1 MARSNVPTPSKDIP
15 MAKLLLTRHS
25 IRRRLLTWV
34 IGVTGLLLVAIVI
47 WSMFLGHRRIVGEMR
62 SKAAFL
68 AEGGAARVDRHLAP
82 MEGFLRALALSIEFN
97 EFNLAS
103 AQIDTLIRSAMAE
116 KPGIFGMCLAMDP
129 QWPLPTD
136 WTDRAAYW
144 HREGATIAYL
154 DLAGPLNAH
163 TAEPWFYEPMNSGQG
178 HWSEPYIE
186 TSIDQPM
193 VTFSVPLRVWQTDAD
208 RIQRNTAT
216 ARTVGVLTFD
226 LTIEWL
232 DGLLSDL
239 PFGPDGYGFLM
250 SRESTYIAHPLPE
263 LVVHASVFSIAA
275 ERGDED
281 LAALGHQMVSGQ
293 PGLRSWYSFRTGD
306 PCWLAYTP
314 LQSANWIMG
323 AIVSKDELHS
333 ALRHLFL
340 TQSAMGLIGLLALI
354 GAVSMIARTIT
365 VPIERLRDAADQL
378 TGGQLDIAL
387 PMPRGKDEV
396 AQLTFALSG
405 MRDRLQE
412 HIRSLAETTAARER
426 MQSELRIAHDIQ
438 MGLVPK
444 TFPALPSRPDLD
456 LFAILEPAR
465 EVGGDFYDFF
475 QLDEDHMVVAIGDVS
490 DKGVPA
496 ALFMAVTR
504 SFLRSFFRGEQ
515 QYNPA
520 EVMQRVN
527 SELAQGNDACM
538 FVTLFCAVVRFS
550 DGNVTY
556 ANAGHNPPLLR
567 LPDGTLTFIHEPS
580 GAIAGAMPNLTFEN
594 GTLELPTDGT
604 LILYTDGVTEAMNPD
619 GEWFGE
625 SGLEASVHA
634 TPTNACSEAVITQL
648 LKDIR
653 AFAGEAPQSDDI
665 TMLLLRRRC
674 PANDATPS
682 GLFIQFANNQRELE
696 HALDQLEE
704 RLNESHPQLAQIAR
718 LVLEEMGTNIIKYGY
733 DDSEPHLV
741 QVRFKAGP
749 PAQLIIEDDGHPF
762 NPLQDAPTA
771 AIDAELE
778 DRPIGGLG
786 IHMVKT
792 MTAAQSYRRSDGRN
806 RFCVTFQNGVGPL
819 QNGVG
824 PL

>member
-1 MARSNVPTPSKDIP
+1 
-15 MAKLLLTRHS
+15 MAKLRLTRHS
-25 IRRRLLTWV
+25 IRHRLLIWV

-62 SKAAFL
+62 AKAAFL
-68 AEGGAARVDRHLAP
+68 AEGGAAQVDRHLAP
-82 MEGFLRALALSIEFN
+82 LAGFLRGLAVSLEVDAFDLSFAE
-97 EFNLAS
+97 LDA
-103 AQIDTLIRSAMAE
+103 LIRSAMAE
-116 KPGIFGMCLAMDP
+116 KPGIFGMCLAVDP
-129 QWPLPTD
+129 QWQLPTD

-144 HREGATIAYL
+144 YREGAAIAYL
-154 DLAGPLNAH
+154 DLAGPHNAH
-163 TAEPWFYEPMNSGQG
+163 TPEAWFNEPMRSGQG
-178 HWSEPYIE
+178 YWSEPYIE
-186 TSIDQPM
+186 ASIDQTM
-193 VTFSVPLRVWQTDAD
+193 VTFSIPLRVWDAD
-208 RIQRNTAT
+208 SDQLNRSAAA

-232 DGLLSDL
+232 DALLRDL
-239 PFGPDGYGFLM
+239 PYGPGGYGFLM
-250 SRESTYIAHPLPE
+250 SRASTYIAHPLPE

-275 ERGDED
+275 ERGDDD

-314 LQSANWIMG
+314 LQSADWIMG

-340 TQSAMGLIGLLALI
+340 SQSAMGLAGLLALI

-365 VPIERLRDAADQL
+365 VPIERLRVAADQL
-378 TGGQLDIAL
+378 TGGQLDITL
-387 PMPRGKDEV
+387 PMPRGSDEV
-396 AQLTFALSG
+396 AQLTTALGG

-438 MGLVPK
+438 MALVPK
-444 TFPALPSRPDLD
+444 TFPALPSRPDID

-475 QLDEDHMVVAIGDVS
+475 QLDDDHMVVAIGDVS

-515 QYNPA
+515 QYDPA

-527 SELAQGNDACM
+527 AELADGNDACM
-538 FVTLFCAVVRFS
+538 FVTLFCAVVRLS
-550 DGNVTY
+550 DGKVTF

-567 LPDGTLTFIHEPS
+567 LPDGTLSFIEEPS
-580 GAIAGAMPNLTFEN
+580 GAIAGAMTNLTFAN
-594 GTLELPTDGT
+594 GTVVLPEDGT
-604 LILYTDGVTEAMNPD
+604 LILYTDGVTEAMNTE
-619 GEWFGE
+619 GKWFGE
-625 SGLEASVHA
+625 SRLEASVRA
-634 TPTNACSEAVITQL
+634 TPASASSETIITRL

-653 AFAGEAPQSDDI
+653 AFAGEAQQSDDI
-665 TMLLLRRRC
+665 TMLLLRRC
-674 PANDATPS
+674 QPNQAAPI
-682 GLFIQFANNQRELE
+682 GLSVQFANNHRELE
-696 HALDQLEE
+696 HALDQLES
-704 RLNESHPQLAQIAR
+704 RLAESHPQHAQTAR
-718 LVLEEMGTNIIKYGY
+718 LVLEEMATNIIKYGY
-733 DDSEPHLV
+733 DDNAPHVV

-762 NPLQDAPTA
+762 NPLHDAPEA
-771 AIDAELE
+771 SIDAALD

-786 IHMVKT
+786 IHMIKT
-792 MTAAQSYRRSDGRN
+792 MTAAQSYRRSDGLN
-806 RFCVTFQNGVGPL
+806 RFSVTFND
-819 QNGVG
+819 
-824 PL
+824 